1 MRVWLKLVFFQ
12 LILPKRGILMV
23 ICLLFNLNTFEKNL
37 KDFDGK
43 DFPTIKRVS
52 LNQKIIDFQYFG
64 FNYETKKN

>member
-1 MRVWLKLVFFQ
+1 MA
-12 LILPKRGILMV
+12 
-23 ICLLFNLNTFEKNL
+23 ICLLFNLNTFVKNL

-64 FNYETKKN
+64 FTYETKKN